1 MQIDSITIKNFRCFE
16 SFEAQ
21 FNPELTV
28 IVGNNGSGKSTL
40 LDAVSIAVGTFLAGF
55 DGMNSPGIAK
65 DDALNKCYDMGSVV
79 ELQPQ
84 FPVSIAASGVVA
96 GTPVAWKRELRS
108 AEGKTTVVDAKE
120 MTAVSTALQS
130 QVRNGEKPLLPLIS
144 YYGTGRLWAQK
155 REKKSSELMSFN
167 RQMGYVDCLDAAS
180 NEKMMRK
187 WFEKM
192 TLQSATNGT
201 SAPELMAVKSAIVQ
215 CFQSITGFDDVDV
228 QFNLDTHELDILYR
242 NEGSERER
250 YPMKA
255 LSDGYKNTLSM
266 VADIAYRMAVLNP
279 WLLDRVLTE
288 TTGIVLIDEIDL
300 HLHPQWQQRIIGDLR
315 TIFPK
320 VQFIVST
327 HAPLV
332 INSVKKD
339 NLLILTDKQAVEPQ
353 DEVFGRDANAILN
366 SIMRVNE
373 RPDEIKQMFQ
383 TVYDAIDEQR
393 YDDAATALQQI
404 EDKIGSA
411 DPELTSAQISLELE
425 RM

>member
-1 MQIDSITIKNFRCFE
+1 M
-16 SFEAQ
+16 
-21 FNPELTV
+21 
-28 IVGNNGSGKSTL
+28 
-40 LDAVSIAVGTFLAGF
+40 
-55 DGMNSPGIAK
+55 
-65 DDALNKCYDMGSVV
+65 
-79 ELQPQ
+79 
-84 FPVSIAASGVVA
+84 
-96 GTPVAWKRELRS
+96 
-108 AEGKTTVVDAKE
+108 
-120 MTAVSTALQS
+120 
-130 QVRNGEKPLLPLIS
+130 
-144 YYGTGRLWAQK
+144 
-155 REKKSSELMSFN
+155 
-167 RQMGYVDCLDAAS
+167 
-180 NEKMMRK
+180 
-187 WFEKM
+187 
-192 TLQSATNGT
+192 
-201 SAPELMAVKSAIVQ
+201 
-215 CFQSITGFDDVDV
+215 
-228 QFNLDTHELDILYR
+228 
-242 NEGSERER
+242 
-250 YPMKA
+250 
-255 LSDGYKNTLSM
+255 
-266 VADIAYRMAVLNP
+266 
-279 WLLDRVLTE
+279 
-288 TTGIVLIDEIDL
+288 IDEIDL